1 MGGTT
6 YGGKKMGEV
15 KEMLSGVFAPV
26 ATPFQDDEVS
36 YKQLAEN
43 IEKMNESGLKGY
55 FVLGTNGEYKSLS
68 VVERLEVLKT
78 VASYRSKDKV
88 FMAGTGMES
97 TKETIEMTH
106 RAVDTGAQMV
116 SLLMPHFFAK
126 RIDDDVL
133 VRYITEVADN
143 SPVPVLIYNNPS
155 VAAGIS
161 VSPEVVS
168 RVSNHQNIVGMK
180 DSSKGNYKGYLEAAG
195 EGFYVLAG
203 SAGFFLE
210 LLQAGGIGGVLSLA
224 NVFPD
229 ECARLYTLF
238 TEKKTEEAADLS
250 RRIVDLN
257 KVVSGTSG
265 VASVKAAMDLAGFH
279 GGEPRRP
286 ISGITAQQREALKKA
301 LLERGFLR

>member
-1 MGGTT
+1 
-6 YGGKKMGEV
+6 MGEV

-26 ATPFQDDEVS
+26 ATPFQDDEVF
-36 YKQLAEN
+36 YKGLSEN

-78 VASYRSKDKV
+78 VAAHKKKDKV

-97 TKETIEMTH
+97 TKETIEMTR
-106 RAVDTGAQMV
+106 RAVDIGAQMV

-155 VAAGIS
+155 VAAGVT
-161 VSPEVVS
+161 VSPEVVR
-168 RVSNHQNIVGMK
+168 RVSSHPNVVGMK

-203 SAGFFLE
+203 SAGFFFE

-229 ECARLYTLF
+229 VCATLYTLF
-238 TEKKTEEAADLS
+238 IEKKIEEAAALS
-250 RRIVDLN
+250 ERIVGLN
-257 KVVSGTSG
+257 KVVSGMSG

-286 ISGITAQQREALKKA
+286 ISGVTAGQREALKKE